1 MHVSAGKGATC
12 MYILIVILEAVDHCF
27 HSRANNV
34 SAGKGATGIYILIV
48 MAVALA
54 TYIAWR
60 FWEAITGQVPC
71 SCA

>member
-1 MHVSAGKGATC
+1 MTLVDSLVDRLVDRQLWLLRISMLHV
-12 MYILIVILEAVDHCF
+12 
-27 HSRANNV
+27 R
-34 SAGKGATGIYILIV
+34 AGKGATGIYILIV

-71 SCA
+71 SAP